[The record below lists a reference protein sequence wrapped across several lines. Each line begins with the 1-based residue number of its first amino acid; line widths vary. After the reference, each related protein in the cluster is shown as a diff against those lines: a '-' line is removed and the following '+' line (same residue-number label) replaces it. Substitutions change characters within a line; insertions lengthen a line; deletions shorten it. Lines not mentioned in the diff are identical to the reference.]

1 MPNAVDNEFSTV
13 NILLNSDAETRGVD
27 AFVISWVKLE
37 RQLRRINGNL
47 IFQHSAL
54 KEESSEDREAVRRAL
69 LAKRTAD
76 HNKFI
81 AGIRKLSGFT
91 VCDLVGSPYRKLKRD
106 VDRAYKF
113 RQKIFHGQQ
122 TGNSLTREQ
131 LISNVDSIKEWCV
144 LLAAGSNYRLG
155 YDGFSKN
162 SLHKNRRPEITQ
174 AVDNGVATD
183 WEKFIKDL

>member
-13 NILLNSDAETRGVD
+13 DILLNSDAETRGVD
-27 AFVISWVKLE
+27 AFVISWVKFE

-54 KEESSEDREAVRRAL
+54 KEKHSEDREAVRRAL
-69 LAKRTAD
+69 LAKRTANHD
-76 HNKFI
+76 KFI
-81 AGIRKLSGFT
+81 AGIRKLSG
-91 VCDLVGSPYRKLKRD
+91 VNVNDLIGPRYRALKRD
-106 VDRAYKF
+106 VDRAHKY

-131 LISNVDSIKEWCV
+131 LINSIDSIREWCA
-144 LLAAGSNYRLG
+144 LLAAGSIDTLG

-162 SLHKNRRPEITQ
+162 SLQKNGRPEITQ
-174 AVDNGVATD
+174 AVDKGVAAG